1 MEPGNGEDKGTSS
14 LVGDF
19 DPSLLEGL
27 FLLRSIGLISESGC
41 VDGKIFLGDGVSDSE
56 EAGCFCMRRGVTTG
70 PVAMTDRLPPINR
83 QGRC

>member
-1 MEPGNGEDKGTSS
+1 MRT
-14 LVGDF
+14 F

-56 EAGCFCMRRGVTTG
+56 EAGCFCMRRGVTYSF
-70 PVAMTDRLPPINR
+70 VSEAKR
-83 QGRC
+83 